1 VIAGSRLE
9 KSPGGRIQ
17 DPLERA
23 IASEDGAV
31 GREPER
37 LSPEPL
43 VIGRSVFRLQNRVV
57 AETKPP
63 PRPEGEREPK
73 GIIWFAD
80 VLSARGAAED
90 MPDPCRARARQTD
103 DENAIQLYSSN
114 QAGCGRGDTG
124 SASGSCDENARR
136 TIRAAPCPGL
146 PDNATTARPRYAGLR
161 SCSAI
166 CR

>member
-23 IASEDGAV
+23 IASEYRAV

-43 VIGRSVFRLQNRVV
+43 VFGRSVCCLQNRVV
-57 AETKPP
+57 AQTKPP
-63 PRPEGEREPK
+63 PSPEGEREPK
-73 GIIWFAD
+73 GIVGFAD

-90 MPDPCRARARQTD
+90 MPDPRRA
-103 DENAIQLYSSN
+103 
-114 QAGCGRGDTG
+114 
-124 SASGSCDENARR
+124 
-136 TIRAAPCPGL
+136 
-146 PDNATTARPRYAGLR
+146 
-161 SCSAI
+161 
-166 CR
+166 